1 MCLCLGQAKL
11 IASFLFQH
19 FQNIMW
25 AEGHY
30 SLWPNLEENTKINNN
45 ENIGK
50 YLKIHAVE
58 IAIIMKILWHFYKSM
73 QAETGN

>member
-1 MCLCLGQAKL
+1 MLTGALSMSVCIALCCIQIQLLLLLMYLCLGQAKL

-30 SLWPNLEENTKINNN
+30 SLWPNLEENTKINP
-45 ENIGK
+45 
-50 YLKIHAVE
+50 L
-58 IAIIMKILWHFYKSM
+58 L
-73 QAETGN
+73 Q